1 MLKSQLKNGLQKRHS
16 HCVSSSS
23 PASTICS
30 VCVETPH
37 WLQEVLP
44 DGGDP
49 GQKLGTDGSQA
60 LLHRLVFFWLYLVP
74 PGRINLSKLVWV
86 CFFVLFYSL
95 VHILS
100 PSVLNHLSAGLIQF
114 TEFLSGIWCRSLYHP
129 IPPRPGWCI

>member
-1 MLKSQLKNGLQKRHS
+1 MDFRSVTLT
-16 HCVSSSS
+16 VSAVAAL
-23 PASTICS
+23 PQPS
-30 VCVETPH
+30 VLFVLRPPH